1 MGTVLIGQAVAAA
14 HDSGWAWTARFGGAL
29 ALVFLP
35 WAAQGGVLA
44 EYDYTVMRDGEPIG
58 THHVTVLP
66 QGADTKV
73 EEKTDVEVS
82 FGPITLFHM
91 EHQRDE
97 FWHDGE
103 LESMTAH
110 TNKNGDVYDIE
121 ITREPDGIKRV
132 INGRTDRFDP
142 SVKLLTLWHGDL
154 FKYSNFL
161 SPMEDRTYQVSV
173 DFVGTEKL
181 DLVGQSVD
189 AFVYRMSG
197 DTNREIWF
205 DSDGLIMKVRLL
217 DHDPNIEYVLNSVDE
232 ASFKLAMERPERPT
246 VAARQGPMAQRQGPV
261 ARLAARR

>member
-1 MGTVLIGQAVAAA
+1 LGTDLIGRALAA
-14 HDSGWAWTARFGGAL
+14 SRGSCWAWTAGLGGAL
-29 ALVFLP
+29 TLMLLP

-58 THHVTVLP
+58 THHVTVSP
-66 QGADTKV
+66 QGPDTKV

-97 FWHDGE
+97 FWRDGE

-110 TNKNGDVYDIE
+110 TDKNGDIYDIK
-121 ITREPDGIKRV
+121 ITREPDGMKRV

-142 SVKLLTLWHGDL
+142 SVKLLTLWHEDL
-154 FKYSNFL
+154 FKYSNFV

-217 DHDPNIEYVLNSVDE
+217 DHSPNIEYVLNSLDE
-232 ASFKLAMERPERPT
+232 ASTKLAMERPERPT
-246 VAARQGPMAQRQGPV
+246 VAAHHGPV